1 MGGHAE
7 SIAGGSVGRPIHGV
21 CWSQAISGNSHYSSV
36 LWLSAHEADFLGGE
50 LKFHNGSRPQSAR
63 QRPWLSVVPAAGRAA
78 FFSSGWEAIH
88 GIAEVERG
96 ERWAM
101 TAVFTLGAPD
111 PAASSPGS
119 EAFRHC
125 THPSNPMSYSFCRAG
140 WSTLF
145 GYTLDPSAGS

>member
-1 MGGHAE
+1 MRA
-7 SIAGGSVGRPIHGV
+7 A
-21 CWSQAISGNSHYSSV
+21 A
-36 LWLSAHEADFLGGE
+36 
-50 LKFHNGSRPQSAR
+50 LKVILKVNLNPNPHPDPNPNPNPNPDPNPHPNPNPNQ
-63 QRPWLSVVPAAGRAA
+63 GRAA

-111 PAASSPGS
+111 PAAASPGGA
-119 EAFRHC
+119 AFRHC
-125 THPSNPMSYSFCRAG
+125 THPSDPMSYSFCRAG

-145 GYTLDPSAGS
+145 GYTLDSSAG